1 MNNEEKGTNEIDLLQ
16 IASALIKRWWIIL
29 IASGVCAVS
38 AFGYTY
44 LKITPLYKASAL
56 LYVNNSSLSLS
67 DINISSADL
76 SASQSLVN
84 SYSVIL
90 KSRLTLEEVIK
101 KAHLN
106 YSYET
111 LYSMVS
117 AQSVNKTEIFSVTVK
132 SSDPD
137 EARIIANTIVEILPE
152 KISEI
157 IKGSSVSIVDLAV
170 TPKSSYYP
178 SYSKNSIMGFLV
190 GFVISVA
197 AVIILEIFVND
208 RIQSEDW
215 LRSNFG
221 ENIPVLSVIPD
232 ISSEKNGKSYGG
244 YKSYRS
250 YRSYSPTDNKRG
262 TEKKN

>member
-1 MNNEEKGTNEIDLLQ
+1 MNNEEKGTTEIDLLQ

-29 IASGVCAVS
+29 VASVVCAVS

-44 LKITPLYKASAL
+44 LKITPLYQASAL
-56 LYVNNSSLSLS
+56 LYVNNSSVSLNDITVS
-67 DINISSADL
+67 DL
-76 SASQSLVN
+76 TASKSLVD

-117 AQSVNKTEIFSVTVK
+117 AQSVNKTEIFSVSVK

-137 EARIIANTIVEILPE
+137 EARIIANTIVEILPA

-178 SYSKNSIMGFLV
+178 SYSKNSIIGFLV
-190 GFVISVA
+190 GFIVSAA
-197 AVIILEIFVND
+197 AVIILEVFVND

-244 YKSYRS
+244 YKSYKS
-250 YRSYSPTDNKRG
+250 YRSYPSTDNKRG